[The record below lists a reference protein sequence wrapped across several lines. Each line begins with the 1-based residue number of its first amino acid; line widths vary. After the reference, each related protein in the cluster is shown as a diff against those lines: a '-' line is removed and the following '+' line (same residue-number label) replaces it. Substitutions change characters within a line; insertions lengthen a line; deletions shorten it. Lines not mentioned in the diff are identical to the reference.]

1 MKKMKNFQDAL
12 NHIYIKCWND
22 EGFKKKFFDHP
33 KETLNEYGLHLKSD
47 MNVLVR

>member
-22 EGFKKKFFDHP
+22 EGFKKNSLIIP
-33 KETLNEYGLHLKSD
+33 KKH
-47 MNVLVR
+47 